1 MKSTKK
7 GLFKKLGAGLLV
19 MAAMAPL
26 ALGMTSV
33 KSVSA
38 AETDDKVTVSLHKMI
53 RGKDAKDITNTG
65 AELDNLDDYTNWNRE
80 DDGDVAFSIYSVDAA
95 FDAWKKK
102 STTPS
107 YEDDGKAFNAFQ
119 QYILNF
125 DGEQDE
131 LLADLGV
138 SAPIQTI
145 DSRTSEINDNL
156 FNFTNITNNGKYM
169 ILETYIDTDHTTSK
183 AIPTVFSLPLAA
195 ATGKTVHLYAKN
207 TVPKTDPELEKKM
220 EDKDQPG
227 EFELKENIEFTLT
240 KDGSTNFEPV
250 EASTDEN
257 GILKIKNLSAGNY
270 TLTETE
276 VDGYTPAVIKF
287 KVSQGNIS
295 ITSSTPDDVT
305 VNQVNGVWTFSV
317 KNYLV
322 FGEKDFLK
330 VDGDDR
336 SALNGAEFYVTNN
349 STIGAGKYAKF
360 EANKFVGWVDTTEK
374 ATKFTSGDTGVK
386 GGFNIPSM
394 PYGTYYL
401 EETKAPDGYAP
412 LDKTISF
419 TISETSE
426 AAVAKEI
433 ENSTYGLPITG
444 GMGIWVFVLIGA
456 VLMGGSGYYYYKS
469 RKNKLA

>member
-317 KNYLV
+317 K
-322 FGEKDFLK
+322 
-330 VDGDDR
+330 
-336 SALNGAEFYVTNN
+336 
-349 STIGAGKYAKF
+349 TI
-360 EANKFVGWVDTTEK
+360 
-374 ATKFTSGDTGVK
+374 
-386 GGFNIPSM
+386 
-394 PYGTYYL
+394 
-401 EETKAPDGYAP
+401 
-412 LDKTISF
+412 
-419 TISETSE
+419 
-426 AAVAKEI
+426 
-433 ENSTYGLPITG
+433 
-444 GMGIWVFVLIGA
+444 
-456 VLMGGSGYYYYKS
+456 
-469 RKNKLA
+469 

>member
-38 AETDDKVTVSLHKMI
+38 AETDDKVTVGLHKMI

-276 VDGYTPAVIKF
+276 VDG
-287 KVSQGNIS
+287 
-295 ITSSTPDDVT
+295 
-305 VNQVNGVWTFSV
+305 
-317 KNYLV
+317 
-322 FGEKDFLK
+322 
-330 VDGDDR
+330 DDR

-360 EANKFVGWVDTTEK
+360 EAKKFVGWVDTTEK

-394 PYGTYYL
+394 PYGTYYI

-426 AAVAKEI
+426 AAAAKEI
-433 ENSTYGLPITG
+433 ESSTYGLPITG

>member
-1 MKSTKK
+1 
-7 GLFKKLGAGLLV
+7 

-38 AETDDKVTVSLHKMI
+38 AETDDKVTVGLHKMI

-276 VDGYTPAVIKF
+276 VDG
-287 KVSQGNIS
+287 
-295 ITSSTPDDVT
+295 
-305 VNQVNGVWTFSV
+305 
-317 KNYLV
+317 
-322 FGEKDFLK
+322 
-330 VDGDDR
+330 DDR

-360 EANKFVGWVDTTEK
+360 EAKKFVGWVDTTEK

-426 AAVAKEI
+426 AAAAKEI